1 MFSKILKYLN
11 NLNVRQVLILAGASA
26 VLMFAVIYIFFATY
40 TAKEELYP
48 ASDNTSQEKPSLI
61 AVVVAK
67 SDISPRVKIREEM
80 LDVKE
85 MPKKDVPSGAITDK
99 AEIIDL
105 PAKIT
110 ILAGDVITSRKL
122 YKSTEQSGFV
132 GTIPPDCRAISIR
145 VNDITGVAGFAKP
158 GDYVDLLLVEND
170 STSSTTNII
179 LQNVLLL
186 SINQTMNRDDV
197 ETGGEKNANTAIANP
212 SIVTLAL
219 RPHEAL
225 KLVSA
230 SKLGDIYLM
239 LRPARPLDMYVEGM
253 EYKVISANAP
263 LHEPKP
269 QEEPKP
275 VAPASA
281 EPVSSPEPAKKEE
294 LIEIIQ
300 GDEFVQKTTSEDNKN
315 QSTGNNKKN

>member
-1 MFSKILKYLN
+1 MTAKILKYLN
-11 NLNVRQVLILAGASA
+11 NLNVRQVLILAGVAA
-26 VLMFAVIYIFFATY
+26 AMMFAAIYIFFSIY
-40 TAKEELYP
+40 TAKEVSPETEIT
-48 ASDNTSQEKPSLI
+48 TSEKPALI

-67 SDISPRVKIREEM
+67 SDITPRIKIREEM
-80 LDVKE
+80 LEVKE
-85 MPKKDVPSGAITDK
+85 IPEKDVPSGAILDK

-122 YKSTEQSGFV
+122 YKSSEQSGFV
-132 GTIPPDCRAISIR
+132 GTIPPDCRAISIH
-145 VNDITGVAGFAKP
+145 VNDVTGVAGFAKP
-158 GDYVDLLLVEND
+158 GDYVDLLLVENN
-170 STSSTTNII
+170 STSATTNII

-186 SINQTMNRDDV
+186 SINQNMNRDDV
-197 ETGGEKNANTAIANP
+197 EVNGEKNSNAAIANP

-230 SKLGDIYLM
+230 TKLGDIYLM

-263 LHEPKP
+263 LPVPQP
-269 QEEPKP
+269 QEVPKNVESTP
-275 VAPASA
+275 A
-281 EPVSSPEPAKKEE
+281 EPVSSPAPEK
-294 LIEIIQ
+294 IEIIQ
-300 GDEFVQKTTSEDNKN
+300 GDEFIQKANSVDNTNKSN
-315 QSTGNNKKN
+315 DNNGTN

>member
-11 NLNVRQVLILAGASA
+11 NLNVRQVLILAGTAA
-26 VLMFAVIYIFFATY
+26 VMMFAVIYIFFTTY
-40 TAKEELYP
+40 TAKEVEP
-48 ASDNTSQEKPSLI
+48 ESEITSQEKPTLI

-67 SDISPRVKIREEM
+67 SDIAPRIKIREEM
-80 LDVKE
+80 LELKE
-85 MPKKDVPSGAITDK
+85 LPEKDVPSGAITDK
-99 AEIIDL
+99 AKIIDL

-110 ILAGDVITSRKL
+110 ILAGDVITSRKI
-122 YKSTEQSGFV
+122 YQSTEQSGFV

-170 STSSTTNII
+170 NTSATTNII

-197 ETGGEKNANTAIANP
+197 ETGNEKNSNTAIANP

-239 LRPARPLDMYVEGM
+239 LRPARPLNTYVEGM

-263 LHEPKP
+263 LPAPKP

-275 VAPASA
+275 A
-281 EPVSSPEPAKKEE
+281 EPVSSPEPVQKKEV
-294 LIEIIQ
+294 IEIIQ
-300 GDEFVQKTTSEDNKN
+300 GDEFIQKPTSEDNKN
-315 QSTGNNKKN
+315 PSTGDNEMN